1 MGVVGYLLDTHTF
14 LWSVRECGKLSN
26 KARKV
31 IEDASKPLYV
41 SSASAY
47 EIMNKYRIGKLPG
60 FVYEAEYFFDIL
72 HTLGVNELSISMKHA
87 YFAGKIDWVHRDPFD
102 RLLAAQAHLEKLTL
116 VTNDPVFQTF
126 PSIMLLW

>member
-1 MGVVGYLLDTHTF
+1 MGAVGYLLDTHTF
-14 LWSVRECGKLSN
+14 LWSVRECGKLSS

-31 IEDASKPLYV
+31 IEDVSAPLYI

-60 FVYEAEYFFDIL
+60 FKYEATNFFDIL
-72 HTLGVNELSISMKHA
+72 HTLGANELSISMNHA
-87 YFAGKIDWVHRDPFD
+87 YFAGETDWAHRDPFD
-102 RLLAAQAHLEKLTL
+102 RLLAAQAYIEKLTL
-116 VTNDPVFQTF
+116 ITNDPVFQTF